1 MRPTTTSITLLV
13 AKNGIFAALLL
24 LIALFALLNPNFFT
38 FGNAQNILLQSAEL
52 GIIVIPLAFLV
63 MSGSL
68 DLSVGSVA
76 SAAAV
81 TAALTMAA
89 TGNTLLGLAV
99 ALALGA
105 FAGAVNGFLIA
116 YLRLNPIVVTLGFLS
131 IWGGFAQLV
140 TGGKTVQR
148 SSLPEDFRAIG
159 TFSIGPVPIQIVL
172 LVLAVA
178 LGWYF
183 LRRNRLGKEV
193 LAIGGNERAAHLMG
207 INVSRR
213 RFGLFVASGVAA
225 AIAGVM
231 LTAKVQSAS
240 PVIGSGMELQAL
252 TVVLLGGVAFEGG
265 MGRISGVVAGLLF
278 FKVLSNGLVFLQ
290 VSPFVQTI
298 LVGATLVLAVAL
310 DSSIQRTLKRAW
322 GQLGRKAATAAPD
335 HPSGSPGGSG
345 ADGNAR
351 SNTDDGDL
359 AATRTGG
366 RA

>member
-1 MRPTTTSITLLV
+1 MKTSSAITLFV
-13 AKNGIFAALLL
+13 AKNGIFAALVL
-24 LIALFALLNPNFFT
+24 LIALFAVLNPNFFT

-81 TAALTMAA
+81 TSAMTMAA
-89 TGNTLLGLAV
+89 TGSTLLGLAV

-105 FAGAVNGFLIA
+105 VAGAINGFLIA
-116 YLRLNPIVVTLGFLS
+116 YLRLNPIVVTLGLLS
-131 IWGGFAQLV
+131 IWGGFAQLI

-159 TFSIGPVPIQIVL
+159 TFSIGPVPLQIVL
-172 LVLAVA
+172 LVVVVA

-183 LRRNRLGKEV
+183 LRRNKLGKEV

-207 INVSRR
+207 INVRRR
-213 RFGLFVASGVAA
+213 RFQLFVASGVAA

-298 LVGATLVLAVAL
+298 LVGATLVVAVAL
-310 DSSIQRTLKRAW
+310 DSSIQRMLRRAWAQLGKRAKDPYDPDP
-322 GQLGRKAATAAPD
+322 QDPDPHDPDPHDPDAAE
-335 HPSGSPGGSG
+335 HPSATTATNRGG
-345 ADGNAR
+345 
-351 SNTDDGDL
+351 
-359 AATRTGG
+359 AA
-366 RA
+366 

>member
-1 MRPTTTSITLLV
+1 MKTSSAITLFV
-13 AKNGIFAALLL
+13 AKNGIFAALVL
-24 LIALFALLNPNFFT
+24 LIALFAVLNPNFFT
-38 FGNAQNILLQSAEL
+38 LGNAQNILLQSAEL
-52 GIIVIPLAFLV
+52 GLIVIPLAFLV

-81 TAALTMAA
+81 TSAMTMAA

-105 FAGAVNGFLIA
+105 VAGAINGFLIA

-131 IWGGFAQLV
+131 IWGGFAQLI

-159 TFSIGPVPIQIVL
+159 TFSIGPVPLQIVL
-172 LVLAVA
+172 LVLVVA

-183 LRRNRLGKEV
+183 LRRNKLGKEV

-207 INVSRR
+207 INVRLR
-213 RFGLFVASGVAA
+213 RFQLFIASGVAA

-298 LVGATLVLAVAL
+298 LVGATLVVAVAL
-310 DSSIQRTLKRAW
+310 DSSIQRMLRRAW
-322 GQLGRKAATAAPD
+322 GQLGKKAQDQYDPDPGDGPTTATTTTATTR
-335 HPSGSPGGSG
+335 GGD
-345 ADGNAR
+345 A
-351 SNTDDGDL
+351 
-359 AATRTGG
+359 
-366 RA
+366 

>member
-1 MRPTTTSITLLV
+1 MRLSSSMTLFF

-24 LIALFALLNPNFFT
+24 LIALFAILNPNFFT
-38 FGNAQNILLQSAEL
+38 LGNAQNILLQSAEL
-52 GIIVIPLAFLV
+52 GIIVVPLAFLV

-76 SAAAV
+76 SASAV
-81 TAALTMAA
+81 TAALVMAS
-89 TGNTLLGLAV
+89 TGNTILGIVV
-99 ALALGA
+99 AIGLGA

-116 YLRLNPIVVTLGFLS
+116 YLRLNPIVITLGFLS
-131 IWGGFAQLV
+131 IWGGLAQV
-140 TGGKTVQR
+140 ITGGKTVQR
-148 SSLPEDFRAIG
+148 SSLPEEFRAIG
-159 TFSIGPVPIQIVL
+159 TATVGPVPIQIVL
-172 LVLAVA
+172 LVLTVA

-183 LRRNRLGKEV
+183 LRRHRLGKEV

-207 INVSRR
+207 IDVVRR
-213 RFGLFVASGVAA
+213 RFELFIVSGVAA

-240 PVIGSGMELQAL
+240 PVIGAGMELQAL

-298 LVGATLVLAVAL
+298 LVGATLVVAVAL
-310 DSSIQRTLKRAW
+310 DSSIQRMVKRAW
-322 GQLGRKAATAAPD
+322 AQRGRRAISRQPD
-335 HPSGSPGGSG
+335 KPGNDR
-345 ADGNAR
+345 ADHDELTPNKH
-351 SNTDDGDL
+351 
-359 AATRTGG
+359 GG